1 MAKSSNQKLKV
12 LYLQKLLLEE
22 TDEAHPMTMEQ
33 IIAALAARDIP
44 ANRKSI
50 YADIADLR
58 DYGMDIIGEKR
69 GSQFVYYAASRL
81 FELAEVKLLAD
92 AVASARFISEKKSGE
107 LTKKLG
113 KLTSRDDAKKL
124 IRAVMSAGKGKTVN
138 ENVYYT
144 VDAIHTAIN
153 TNVQI
158 RFRYYQWTRD
168 KVQELRHGGS
178 FYTVSPRALVW
189 DDEYYYLVA
198 VDGGKIKHF
207 RVDKMLS
214 VSLTELKREGGELF
228 ERMDLS
234 TYTRKTFGMFSGEEE
249 RVSLEA
255 ENRYAG
261 ILIDR
266 FGKDIFMYP
275 AGPDHFK
282 ANVDVAVSE
291 QFFSWVFSL
300 GEGIRITGPE
310 KVLVKVREM
319 TERLGRQYLTGNA
332 GKRTRPDGA
341 PAGGGPADNQNVR

>member
-1 MAKSSNQKLKV
+1 MPKSSNQKLKV
-12 LYLQKLLLEE
+12 LYLQKILLEG

-33 IIAALAARDIP
+33 IIAALAAYDIP

-50 YADIADLR
+50 YTDMADLR
-58 DYGMDIIGEKR
+58 DYGLDIIGEKR
-69 GSQFVYYAASRL
+69 GSQFVYFVASRD

-92 AVASARFISEKKSGE
+92 AVASARFISEKKSTE
-107 LTKKLG
+107 LKKKLG
-113 KLTSRDDAKKL
+113 SLTSREDAKKL
-124 IRAVMSAGKGKTVN
+124 NRAVMSAGKVKTVN
-138 ENVYYT
+138 ETVYYT
-144 VDAIHTAIN
+144 VDTIHTAIN
-153 TNVQI
+153 TGVQI
-158 RFRYYQWTRD
+158 KFKYFQWTRE
-168 KVQELRHGGS
+168 KKQELRHDGA
-178 FYTVSPRALVW
+178 FYSVSPWALVW

-198 VDGGKIKHF
+198 VDEGKIKHF

-214 VSLTELKREGGELF
+214 VSLTETKREGREIFDGL
-228 ERMDLS
+228 DLGA
-234 TYTRKTFGMFSGEEE
+234 YTQKTFSMFSGEEE

-266 FGKDIFMYP
+266 FGNDIFMYP

-291 QFFSWVFSL
+291 QFFSWIFSL

-319 TERLGRQYLTGNA
+319 TERLGRQYL
-332 GKRTRPDGA
+332 P
-341 PAGGGPADNQNVR
+341 